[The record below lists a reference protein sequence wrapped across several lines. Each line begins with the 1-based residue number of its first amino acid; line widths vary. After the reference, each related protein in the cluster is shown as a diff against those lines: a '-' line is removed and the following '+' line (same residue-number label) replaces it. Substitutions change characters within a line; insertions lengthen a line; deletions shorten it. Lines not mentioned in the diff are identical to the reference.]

1 MPAPNNKMDRNTQ
14 KALVIAKLEEGKT
27 WKEVSKEVGV
37 AESTIWRWMKAH
49 ESEPKE
55 VETIKQALNLLDYKT
70 LEKLSYLQDLIIDE
84 LINKAGD
91 DELKELGV
99 KELSRAGVEVAKM
112 FGIRT
117 DKVIM
122 REGGF
127 VMAHQ
132 PPSVAAVLA
141 ACLAKAEMDRQAT
154 ARIKAETKLYEATY
168 KEKRVI
174 DV

>member
-37 AESTIWRWMKAH
+37 AESTIWRWMKAC

-55 VETIKQALNLLDYKT
+55 LETIKQALNLLDYKT

-91 DELKELGV
+91 DELKELDLPG
-99 KELSRAGVEVAKM
+99 ELK
-112 FGIRT
+112 
-117 DKVIM
+117 
-122 REGGF
+122 
-127 VMAHQ
+127 Q
-132 PPSVAAVLA
+132 
-141 ACLAKAEMDRQAT
+141 
-154 ARIKAETKLYEATY
+154 
-168 KEKRVI
+168 
-174 DV
+174 